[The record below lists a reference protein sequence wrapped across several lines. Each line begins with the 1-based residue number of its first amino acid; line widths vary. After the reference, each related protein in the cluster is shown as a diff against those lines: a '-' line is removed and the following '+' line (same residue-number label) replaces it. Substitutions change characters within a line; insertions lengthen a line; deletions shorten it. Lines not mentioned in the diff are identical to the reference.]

1 MTLITSTI
9 PAPRVPHYRP
19 SGALR
24 SELTKLRS
32 VRSTTWTLVA
42 TVVITIGIGILATA
56 TEASRWAHAAPIDRL
71 TFDPTRLSL
80 TGLLFGQ
87 LALGILGVLVLSA
100 EYGTGTIRASLA
112 AVPNRPLFL
121 AAKTAVFA
129 AVALL
134 VGEVVSFA
142 AFGIG
147 QAILTGSAPHAT
159 LGQAGVLRAVAGGGL
174 FIAVLGLLALGLAS
188 IIQHT
193 AGAISAFVGVL
204 LILPLI
210 TESLPSSI
218 RNVIGKYEPLTIGNT
233 MTSVHPNL
241 QQGFTPSFSAWVGLA
256 VLIGY
261 AAVALGVG
269 AWLTVRRDA

>member
-1 MTLITSTI
+1 
-9 PAPRVPHYRP
+9 
-19 SGALR
+19 
-24 SELTKLRS
+24 
-32 VRSTTWTLVA
+32 
-42 TVVITIGIGILATA
+42 
-56 TEASRWAHAAPIDRL
+56 
-71 TFDPTRLSL
+71 
-80 TGLLFGQ
+80 
-87 LALGILGVLVLSA
+87 
-100 EYGTGTIRASLA
+100 LA

-174 FIAVLGLLALGLAS
+174 FVAVLGLLALGLAS
-188 IIQHT
+188 IIRHT